1 MEEAVMAN
9 KFRNKLAV
17 PQAEKTV
24 AGCKVEFA
32 KEFEVDDVAG
42 SPNRLATTAQKKA
55 KASKLGN

>member
-1 MEEAVMAN
+1 MAN